1 MVLHIF
7 VLCFNH
13 LCKYCF
19 NFYSTEL
26 KAKNIF
32 KMVTINNM
40 KLMNSSKLFHPFN
53 NLLQVHCKKK
63 KFCSKLHSNLMQRV
77 ITSKMVSQRAMRKNY
92 EDSPN
97 LYAFT

>member
-1 MVLHIF
+1 MVLHII

-53 NLLQVHCKKK
+53 NLLQVHCQKKK
-63 KFCSKLHSNLMQRV
+63 NLLQV
-77 ITSKMVSQRAMRKNY
+77 TLKPHAKGHY
-92 EDSPN
+92 
-97 LYAFT
+97 L